1 MNMNTLNI
9 TVNRFWTPH
18 SVPQTCITH
27 DLYTGGNCEEYERM
41 LDSVNQFRDNPAP
54 ENLYVIAKD
63 IQEHS
68 KGQTITNVMFLLE
81 KDAVMT
87 TFEIDGR
94 DDI

>member
-1 MNMNTLNI
+1 MKPPNI
-9 TVNRFWTPH
+9 TANRFWTPH
-18 SVPQTCITH
+18 SVRQTCIIH
-27 DLYTGGNCEEYERM
+27 DLYTRGGCREYEHM
-41 LDSVNQFRDNPAP
+41 LGLVDQFRDNPST

-68 KGQTITNVMFLLE
+68 RNQTITNVMFLLE

-87 TFEIDGR
+87 TFEINGR

>member
-1 MNMNTLNI
+1 MNTPKI
-9 TVNRFWTPH
+9 TAKRFWTPH
-18 SVPQTCITH
+18 SVRQTCIEN
-27 DLYTGGNCEEYERM
+27 DLYTGGDCEEYERM
-41 LDSVNQFRDNPAP
+41 LDSVNQLRDNPSP

-68 KGQTITNVMFLLE
+68 KEQTITNVMFLLE

-87 TFEIDGR
+87 TFEIDGQ

>member
-1 MNMNTLNI
+1 MKTPNI

-18 SVPQTCITH
+18 SVRQTCIAH
-27 DLYTGGNCEEYERM
+27 DLYTGGDCEEYERM
-41 LDSVNQFRDNPAP
+41 LDLVGQFRDNPSP

-68 KGQTITNVMFLLE
+68 KDQTITNVMFLLE

-87 TFEIDGR
+87 TFEINGQ

>member
-1 MNMNTLNI
+1 MNTPKI
-9 TVNRFWTPH
+9 TANRFWTPH
-18 SVPQTCITH
+18 SVRQTCITH
-27 DLYTGGNCEEYERM
+27 DLYTGGDCEEYEKM
-41 LDSVNQFRDNPAP
+41 LDRVRNCEPTT

-68 KGQTITNVMFLLE
+68 NGQTITNVMFLLE

-87 TFEIDGR
+87 TFEIDGQ